1 MRNRITMKKEIIKS
15 ELKMKAAR
23 SSGSGGQHVNK
34 VATKVEIHF
43 NINNSKGLEEEEKS
57 RLTDKLSNRITNA
70 GILIIKCQ
78 QTRSQLKN
86 KELAINKLFKL
97 LKKGLYIKPIRKKKR
112 ISKNQNAKRL
122 KNKREHS
129 EKKALRKSIKFPN

>member
-1 MRNRITMKKEIIKS
+1 MNREIIKS
-15 ELKMKAAR
+15 ELVMKTAR

-34 VATKVEIHF
+34 VSTKVELHF
-43 NINNSKGLEEEEKS
+43 HVQKSQGLEEIEKT
-57 RLTDKLSNRITNA
+57 RLTQKLANRITKA
-70 GILIIKCQ
+70 GSLIVTCQ

-97 LKKGLYIKPIRKKKR
+97 LKKGLYVKPLRRKKG

-122 KNKREHS
+122 KNKKEHS
-129 EKKALRKSIKFPN
+129 EKKALRKPIKFP

>member
-1 MRNRITMKKEIIKS
+1 MKREIIIS
-15 ELKMKAAR
+15 ELKIKAAR

-43 NINNSKGLEEEEKS
+43 HINNSKGLEETEKW
-57 RLTDKLSNRITNA
+57 RLTNKLSNRITNA
-70 GILIIKCQ
+70 GTLIIKCQ

-97 LKKGLYIKPIRKKKR
+97 LKKGLYVKPIRKKR
-112 ISKNQNAKRL
+112 GISKNQNAKRL

>member
-1 MRNRITMKKEIIKS
+1 MNKEIIKS
-15 ELKMKAAR
+15 ELKMKTAR

-43 NINNSKGLEEEEKS
+43 HINNSKGLEEEEKW
-57 RLTDKLSNRITNA
+57 RLTDKLSNRITNT

-86 KELAINKLFKL
+86 KELAINRLFKL
-97 LKKGLYIKPIRKKKR
+97 LKKGLYIKPVRKKKR
-112 ISKNQNAKRL
+112 ISKNQDAKRL

-129 EKKALRKSIKFPN
+129 EKKALRKPIKFPN

>member
-1 MRNRITMKKEIIKS
+1 MDKKIIKS
-15 ELKMKAAR
+15 ELKIKAAR

-34 VATKVEIHF
+34 VSTKVALHF
-43 NINNSKGLEEEEKS
+43 HIYNSKGLEEEEKQ
-57 RLTDKLSNRITNA
+57 RLSHKLANRISKE
-70 GILIIKCQ
+70 GILIVKCQ

-86 KELAINKLFKL
+86 KELGINKLFKL
-97 LKKGLYIKPIRKKKR
+97 LKKGLYVKPIRKKKG

-129 EKKALRKSIKFPN
+129 EKKALRKSVKFP

>member
-1 MRNRITMKKEIIKS
+1 MKREIIKS
-15 ELKMKAAR
+15 ELKMKTAR

-34 VATKVEIHF
+34 VSTKVELHF
-43 NINNSKGLEEEEKS
+43 HVNNSKGLEEEEKW
-57 RLTDKLSNRITNA
+57 RLNNKLANRITNA

-97 LKKGLYIKPIRKKKR
+97 IKKGLYVKPIRKKR
-112 ISKNQNAKRL
+112 GISKNQNAKRL
-122 KNKREHS
+122 KNKRVHS